1 MLIWQINAL
10 SMKENNM
17 KKMNH
22 KKITVPTAVFILIL
36 CIWEMTVRIADIPLY
51 ILPAPSKILLA
62 VVSERNML
70 FLHGMVTLK
79 ETVIGLI
86 LAALFGILLA
96 IIMDR
101 FELFRTAAYPIL
113 VVSQTVPVIVLAP
126 IFIIYLGFG
135 MAPKILIVV
144 LMCFF
149 PIVISFADG
158 MRHVDKNQVNLARL
172 FGAGRLRTYSL
183 VKIPGAAPA
192 LFSGL
197 KVAAT
202 YSITGAVVGEW
213 LSSDCGLG
221 YYMLRVKNGF
231 MLDKVFACVVVIV
244 LLSLLM
250 NGCVKILQYILM
262 PNLRKK

>member
-1 MLIWQINAL
+1 MKINNKRIW
-10 SMKENNM
+10 
-17 KKMNH
+17 
-22 KKITVPTAVFILIL
+22 VPTVVFVMILAV
-36 CIWEMTVRIADIPLY
+36 WEIGVRITNTPLY
-51 ILPAPSKILLA
+51 ILPSPSKIFSALI
-62 VVSERNML
+62 SERSML
-70 FLHGMVTLK
+70 FIHGSVTLK

-86 LAALFGILLA
+86 IATVFAVILA
-96 IIMDR
+96 IIMDK
-101 FELFRTAAYPIL
+101 FELFRTAAYPIM

-135 MAPKILIVV
+135 MAPKILIVI

-158 MRHVDKNQVNLARL
+158 MKQVDANQVNLARL
-172 FGAGRLRTYSL
+172 FGAGSLKIYSM
-183 VKIPGAAPA
+183 VKIPAAAPS

-213 LSSDCGLG
+213 LSSNSGLG

-231 MLDKVFACVVVIV
+231 MLDKVFACVVVVV
-244 LLSLLM
+244 LLSLFM
-250 NGCVKILQYILM
+250 NGCVKLLQYFLM
-262 PNLRKK
+262 PQLRKN